1 MALQPNVPGFVAG
14 PVARRSGAPVLFL
27 DRDGVINVNHGYV
40 HTAERTEWVPGI
52 LPLLGEAARLGYQVV
67 VATNQAGIARGLYS
81 IDEFAAYTHWQ
92 HQQLL
97 EAGAPLLGTWF
108 CPHHPTAGLGEFKL
122 DCLCRKPGPG
132 MLLKAIEHF
141 SLDPAQALFVGD
153 KVTDMEAADAAR
165 IGRRVLL
172 GEDVGAG
179 EVPGGTC
186 RIGTLDDAGVR
197 NALLLP

>member
-1 MALQPNVPGFVAG
+1 MALPPNVPGFVAG
-14 PVARRSGAPVLFL
+14 PVARRPGAPVLFL

-40 HTAERTEWVPGI
+40 HTVERTEWVAGI
-52 LPLLGEAARLGYQVV
+52 LPLLGAAARLGYQVV

-81 IDEFAAYTHWQ
+81 IDEFIAYTHWQ

-108 CPHHPTAGLGEFKL
+108 CPHHPRAGLGKFKI

-132 MLLKAIEHF
+132 MLAKAIEQF

-153 KVTDMEAADAAR
+153 KISDMQAGATA
-165 IGRRVLL
+165 GLGKLL
-172 GEDVGAG
+172 LIEGDVGEG
-179 EVPGGTC
+179 DVPQQTI
-186 RIGTLDDAGVR
+186 RLPDLAGV
-197 NALLLP
+197 LHHL

>member
-1 MALQPNVPGFVAG
+1 MALLPNVPGFVAG
-14 PVARRSGAPVLFL
+14 PVARRPGAPVLFL

-40 HTAERTEWVPGI
+40 HTAERTEWVAGI

-81 IDEFAAYTHWQ
+81 IDEFIAYTHWQ

-132 MLLKAIEHF
+132 MLLKAMEHF
-141 SLDPAQALFVGD
+141 PLDPAQALFVGD
-153 KVTDMEAADAAR
+153 KVSDMQAGAAA
-165 IGRRVLL
+165 GVGKLL
-172 GEDVGAG
+172 LIEGDVGGGDAPQQTIR
-179 EVPGGTC
+179 VPD
-186 RIGTLDDAGVR
+186 LAAV
-197 NALLLP
+197 LPHL

>member
-1 MALQPNVPGFVAG
+1 MALLPNVPGFVAG
-14 PVARRSGAPVLFL
+14 PVARRPGAPVLFL

-40 HTAERTEWVPGI
+40 HTAERTEWVAGI

-81 IDEFAAYTHWQ
+81 IDEFIAYTHWQ

-97 EAGAPLLGTWF
+97 ETGAPLLGTWF

-132 MLLKAIEHF
+132 MLLKAMEHF
-141 SLDPAQALFVGD
+141 PLDPAQALFVGD
-153 KVTDMEAADAAR
+153 KVSDMQAGAAA
-165 IGRRVLL
+165 GVGKLL
-172 GEDVGAG
+172 LIEGDVGGGDAPQQTIR
-179 EVPGGTC
+179 VPD
-186 RIGTLDDAGVR
+186 LAAV
-197 NALLLP
+197 LPHL

>member
-1 MALQPNVPGFVAG
+1 MALLPNVPGFVAG
-14 PVARRSGAPVLFL
+14 PVARRPGAPVLFL

-40 HTAERTEWVPGI
+40 HTAERTEWVAGI

-81 IDEFAAYTHWQ
+81 IDEFIAYTHWQ

-132 MLLKAIEHF
+132 MLLKTMEHF
-141 SLDPAQALFVGD
+141 PLDPAQALFVGD
-153 KVTDMEAADAAR
+153 KVSDMQAGAAA
-165 IGRRVLL
+165 GVGKLL
-172 GEDVGAG
+172 LIEGDVGDGDAPQQTIR
-179 EVPGGTC
+179 VPD
-186 RIGTLDDAGVR
+186 LAAV
-197 NALLLP
+197 LPHL